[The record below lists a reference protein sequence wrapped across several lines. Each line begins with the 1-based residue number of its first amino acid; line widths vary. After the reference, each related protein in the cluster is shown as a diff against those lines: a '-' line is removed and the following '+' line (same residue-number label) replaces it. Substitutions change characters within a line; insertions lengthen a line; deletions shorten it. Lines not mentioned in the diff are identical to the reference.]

1 MSDFMI
7 RTIRFLIQKIQDS
20 GSFSE
25 IEKKEM
31 EKILTSMPRHFYIG
45 RSRLL
50 MAWGVVETF
59 KKRNR
64 QKNFSITPPPEIS
77 EKELARAVW
86 HFQRIKRHP
95 EKYEKGDSISNSEIV
110 RLELKDIFR
119 DISRK
124 RQIHESR
131 LDAWLYVCD
140 LIEDWVDTADDI
152 PAESIAATIVFYELS
167 QSPKGVSHARVE
179 KLTSV
184 PMNVFTI
191 HSRVIREQ
199 IFKKIT
205 EEE

>member
-1 MSDFMI
+1 MI
-7 RTIRFLIQKIQDS
+7 RTIRFLIQQIQTS
-20 GSFSE
+20 GNFNE

-45 RSRLL
+45 RSQLL

-64 QKNFSITPPPEIS
+64 RKKFSITPPQEIS

-119 DISRK
+119 DILRK

-131 LDAWLYVCD
+131 LDAWLYVCK
-140 LIEDWVDTADDI
+140 LIEDWIDTTDDI

-179 KLTSV
+179 QLTSV

-191 HSRVIREQ
+191 HSRIIREQ
-199 IFKKIT
+199 IFEKIA

>member
-1 MSDFMI
+1 MI
-7 RTIRFLIQKIQDS
+7 RTIRFLIQQIQDS
-20 GSFSE
+20 GNFNE

-45 RSRLL
+45 RSQLL

-64 QKNFSITPPPEIS
+64 QKKFSITPPPEIS

-95 EKYEKGDSISNSEIV
+95 EKYNKGDSISNSEIV

-119 DISRK
+119 DILRK

-140 LIEDWVDTADDI
+140 LIEDWIDTADEV

-167 QSPKGVSHARVE
+167 QSPKGVSYSTVAR
-179 KLTSV
+179 LTSV
-184 PMNVFTI
+184 PTDVYKT
-191 HSRVIREQ
+191 HYQLIRNQ
-199 IFKKIT
+199 IIKMV
-205 EEE
+205 EEEE